1 VVAHGRWWWCSC
13 RHVGGAGHSSSF
25 VDGTAGRLTLVVRVV
40 IGRVVIVQHHF
51 ISCGDVAADMSV
63 GLPIGE
69 G

>member
-1 VVAHGRWWWCSC
+1 VVAHGHWWWCSC

-25 VDGTAGRLTLVVRVV
+25 VDGTAGRSTLVICVVISRVV
-40 IGRVVIVQHHF
+40 VVRPRFV
-51 ISCGDVAADMSV
+51 SCGDVSV

>member
-1 VVAHGRWWWCSC
+1 LC

-25 VDGTAGRLTLVVRVV
+25 VDGTAGRSMLVIHVV
-40 IGRVVIVQHHF
+40 IGHVVVVRRRF
-51 ISCGDVAADMSV
+51 ILRGDVAADVSV

>member
-25 VDGTAGRLTLVVRVV
+25 VDGTAGHSTLVICVV
-40 IGRVVIVQHHF
+40 IGHVVVIWRRFVLH
-51 ISCGDVAADMSV
+51 GDVAADVSV